1 MRKITKI
8 TIFGLFVFY
17 PLFASAEG
25 SVKFYSA
32 QGADAA
38 LAQRDGSYT
47 LTLSGGAPVA
57 GASTSAD
64 CYIKSKETKLENGL
78 LDVELAPVHN
88 EIADLSARS
97 VAGRRMVASVN
108 NSAIEVKE
116 AAVQGV
122 CADDIDLTG
131 AYKIV
136 NGGNGLREKY
146 TYYLSMVHSEAIIFL
161 KSNLP
166 GNAVDI
172 LSPYITSYQEKWL
185 RERNTRDIL
194 ISSLNDYAYAL
205 QLVKRNGEAVSVL
218 ETVLSVAPNRAVA
231 WLNIADS
238 YWDMGDSQ
246 KARPAYKKYVDLM
259 TRSGNAA
266 KIPARVNDRNVN

>member
-1 MRKITKI
+1 MRKITEI
-8 TIFGLFVFY
+8 SILGLFVFY
-17 PLFASAEG
+17 PLFANAEG
-25 SVKFYSA
+25 SVKFYST

-47 LTLSGGAPVA
+47 LTLSGGAPAA

-64 CYIKSKETKLENGL
+64 CYIRSKDLKLEKGS
-78 LDVELAPVHN
+78 LDGELAPVHN
-88 EIADLSARS
+88 EVANLSARS
-97 VAGRRMVASVN
+97 VVGHRMVASVN
-108 NSAIEVKE
+108 NSTLEVKE
-116 AAVQGV
+116 AAVQGI
-122 CADDIDLTG
+122 CADDVDLTG

-136 NGGNGLREKY
+136 SGGDSLRRKY
-146 TYYLSMVHSEAIIFL
+146 SYYLSMVHSEAIIFL

-166 GNAVDI
+166 GDAVDI
-172 LSPYITSYQEKWL
+172 LSPYVTSYQEKWL
-185 RERNTRDIL
+185 HERNTRDIL

-205 QLVKRNGEAVSVL
+205 QLVKRNGEAVSIL

-238 YWDMGDSQ
+238 YWDLGDSQ

-259 TRSGNAA
+259 TRSGSAE
-266 KIPARVNDRNVN
+266 KIPARVNERNVN

>member
-8 TIFGLFVFY
+8 AIFGLFVFY

-47 LTLSGGAPVA
+47 LTLSGGAPAA

-64 CYIKSKETKLENGL
+64 CYIKSNELKLEKGS
-78 LDVELAPVHN
+78 LDGELAPVHN
-88 EIADLSARS
+88 EIANLSARS
-97 VAGRRMVASVN
+97 VVGHRIAASVN
-108 NSAIEVKE
+108 NTTLDVKE
-116 AAVQGV
+116 AGVQGI

-131 AYKIV
+131 KYKIV
-136 NGGNGLREKY
+136 TDGDGLRAKY
-146 TYYLSMVHSEAIIFL
+146 AYYLSIVHSEAIIFL
-161 KSNLP
+161 KSNSP
-166 GNAVDI
+166 GSAVDV
-172 LSPYITSYQEKWL
+172 LSPYVNSYREKWL

-205 QLVKRNGEAVSVL
+205 QLVQRNDEAVSIL
-218 ETVLSVAPNRAVA
+218 RTVLSVAPNRAVA

-266 KIPARVNDRNVN
+266 KIPDRVNERNVN